1 MIIIKTYEILKKY
14 LNDKNQDSTFS
25 PALLCNLPNE
35 ERFAIEYEIA
45 MYCRKGCQQY
55 FKYIPYFQI
64 IKIENFMTSDI
75 LDSFSPEIKMEASA
89 NLFFKNKSS
98 SYFKFFVSAALENA
112 LAFNIL
118 VNLSMD
124 ERLLSEEQNKI
135 KAIVQEIY
143 NQKKS
148 DINYKMIMDL
158 KFPDNYEKPK
168 TK

>member
-1 MIIIKTYEILKKY
+1 MIIIKDYEIIKKY

-25 PALLCNLPNE
+25 LELLSDLSNE
-35 ERFAIEYEIA
+35 ERYAIEYEIA
-45 MYCRKGCQQY
+45 MYCRKGCHQY

-64 IKIENFMTSDI
+64 IKIEKFLTLDI
-75 LDSFSPEIKMEASA
+75 LNSFSPEIKMEALA
-89 NLFFKNKSS
+89 NLFLKNKSS
-98 SYFKFFVSAALENA
+98 SYFKFFVSAVLESA

-124 ERLLSEEQNKI
+124 ERLSSEEQDEI
-135 KAIVQEIY
+135 KAIVKEVY

-148 DINYKMIMDL
+148 DINYKMIMDI
-158 KFPDNYEKPK
+158 KFPESYEKPK